1 MTSKSTAA
9 LVTLVAA
16 TQSTGCYSTF
26 DIRPDSLSGLNGFG
40 VPQTIQERT
49 IERPHPTDPTRK
61 IRVIVPARDPA
72 EKKYW
77 VSTVEGEAIEFDTSS
92 TLLFVGKD
100 GLRLSS
106 RFDEIEIKDGVLQ
119 GLQYDTKV
127 PIFVDTKQLYAAQAT
142 VRSPGKSALLV
153 LGVTT
158 ATVLGGG
165 FMLALAGL
173 GAGGRPLRV
182 PGQTHAETAPI
193 FMRSMQRSNKHAPN
207 DVMRT
212 RAFEYWGREAGA
224 ECASIPAF
232 LALARDLR
240 RASAPTN
247 LVRAALRAAQEEA
260 HHTRLCLGLAER
272 HGDVLLDA
280 MLPAIPESADENA
293 ATLLER
299 LVLEAFWDGC
309 VAEGSAAAIAR
320 RNASQVKDFTTRLAL
335 QTIARDETEHA
346 NLAEQIIAYG
356 LSVDRRGIGRLLRES
371 FDKRQEA
378 EERNLRAALD
388 LPDSEDVD
396 SETARETGL
405 ARNETV
411 AAAKVESW
419 ERSGILLSRMGI

>member
-9 LVTLVAA
+9 VVTLVAA

-26 DIRPDSLSGLNGFG
+26 DIRPDSVQGLNGFG
-40 VPQTIQERT
+40 VPQTIEQRT
-49 IERPHPTDPTRK
+49 VERPHPTDPTRK
-61 IRVIVPARDPA
+61 VRVILPPLDPA

-77 VSTVEGEAIEFDTSS
+77 VSTVEGEALDFDTST

-106 RFDEIEIKDGVLQ
+106 QFEQIEIKDGVLR

-127 PIFVDTKQLYAAQAT
+127 PIFVDTKKLHAARAT
-142 VRSPGKSALLV
+142 VRSPGKTALLA
-153 LGVTT
+153 LGV
-158 ATVLGGG
+158 
-165 FMLALAGL
+165 
-173 GAGGRPLRV
+173 GAGTVATGFLLFVVSGAAAAGRPLRV

-193 FMRSMQRSNKHAPN
+193 FMRSLRRSNKHAPN

-293 ATLLER
+293 ASLLER

-309 VAEGSAAAIAR
+309 VAEGSAAAVAR
-320 RNASQVKDFTTRLAL
+320 RNASQVKDVSTRLAL

-346 NLAEQIIAYG
+346 NLAEQVIAYG
-356 LSVDRRGIGRLLRES
+356 LSVDRQRMGRLLRES
-371 FDKRQEA
+371 FEKRQEA
-378 EERNLRAALD
+378 EERKLDVALNW
-388 LPDSEDVD
+388 SEREDCD
-396 SETARETGL
+396 SETVRETGL
-405 ARNETV
+405 ARQDTV
-411 AAAKVESW
+411 GAARVEAW
-419 ERSGILLSRMGI
+419 ERSGILLSRMGV